1 MLNKFLN
8 EENVILFIVCF
19 ISLVLFTGIL
29 KSLLYSIIILIV
41 KHLFIEYLY
50 DKIQPYIKKF
60 IIWVES
66 FKK

>member
-50 DKIQPYIKKF
+50 DKIHPYIKKF